1 MTLVR
6 STDLSPAMQKDL
18 HALQCPAFDSQPWVA
33 GVALAARRV
42 AIISSAGLMMRGER
56 PVTASDVR
64 YRAIAHDADARDVLM
79 SHVSVNY
86 DRTGFQRDMNVVF
99 PRDRL
104 QELVDEGVVGSAA
117 SKHYATMGAVDP
129 AGLERQTRD
138 LVATLHADGVD
149 SAVLLPV

>member
-1 MTLVR
+1 MVR
-6 STDLSPAMQKDL
+6 MADLPSAMQKNL
-18 HALQCPAFDSQPWVA
+18 PLLECPTFDSQPWVSA
-33 GVALAARRV
+33 KPLSEQRV
-42 AIISSAGLMMRGER
+42 AIVSSAGLMMRGEK
-56 PVTASDVR
+56 PVTANDVR
-64 YRAIAHDADARDVLM
+64 YRAIAHDADAGDVLM

-86 DRTGFQRDMNVVF
+86 DRTGFQRDMNVAF

-117 SKHYATMGAVDP
+117 SVHYATMGAVDP

-138 LVATLHADGVD
+138 LAATLKADGVD

>member
-1 MTLVR
+1 
-6 STDLSPAMQKDL
+6 MQKDL
-18 HALQCPAFDSQPWVA
+18 QALECPAFDAQPWVT
-33 GVALAARRV
+33 GVPLAERRV

-64 YRAIAHDADARDVLM
+64 YRGIAHDADARNVLM

-86 DRTGFQRDMNVVF
+86 DRTGFQRDMNVAF

-117 SKHYATMGAVDP
+117 SMHYATMGAVDP
-129 AGLERQTRD
+129 VGLERQTRD
-138 LVATLHADGVD
+138 LVATLRADGVD

>member
-1 MTLVR
+1 MARLN
-6 STDLSPAMQKDL
+6 DLSPAMQKNL
-18 HALQCPAFDSQPWVA
+18 PLLECPQFDTQPWVT
-33 GVALAARRV
+33 GPALSARRV
-42 AIISSAGLMMRGER
+42 AIISTAGLMMRGER
-56 PVTASDVR
+56 PVTANDVR

-86 DRTGFQRDMNVVF
+86 DRTGFQRDMNVAF

-117 SKHYATMGAVDP
+117 STHYATMGAVDP
-129 AGLERQTRD
+129 MGLQRQTRD
-138 LVATLHADGVD
+138 LAVTLKADGVD